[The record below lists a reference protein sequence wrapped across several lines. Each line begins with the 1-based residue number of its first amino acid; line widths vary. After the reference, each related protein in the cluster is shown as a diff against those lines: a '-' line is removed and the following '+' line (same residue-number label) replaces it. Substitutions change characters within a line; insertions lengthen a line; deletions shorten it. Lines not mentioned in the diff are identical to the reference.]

1 MEYRHGPE
9 EGFWQRAWYS
19 FLVCRFF
26 KERCYGENP
35 QEKVLTEKLNS
46 LIFDNI
52 MDKASEENGI
62 KGVLRKCKTPLFE
75 SKNDR
80 FV

>member
-1 MEYRHGPE
+1 MESNIKNNDKE
-9 EGFWQRAWYS
+9 LFFAS
-19 FLVCRFF
+19 LNDFL
-26 KERCYGENP
+26 K
-35 QEKVLTEKLNS
+35 
-46 LIFDNI
+46 
-52 MDKASEENGI
+52 EENGI